1 MFCLSKVFSSQG
13 EGAGMHGN
21 FRHYLN
27 RLILILICTIAFQS
41 MSFCTPLPL
50 FAASDRPELIKI
62 GYVTHELSPNS
73 ANGNNEHGYSYD
85 YLHEISQYYNW
96 ELEFIPVKAKDSIR
110 LLAEGRVDLLS
121 HVHYNKDIESLIDYS
136 SKESGI
142 CRVGLYILNKN
153 QGLATDDLTSF
164 SGKRIGR
171 FAPKKHIEMLERSV
185 NSVGIKVT
193 YVDFENSEPL
203 IEALTNGSVDGAL
216 ISGNNIPSGLKIIM
230 AFPEEPFYFAV
241 AEGNKELLSKVDI
254 AMQNITL
261 MAPSFKN
268 DLFKKH
274 YGRNLAWESIL
285 TVKEKQ
291 FIERSP
297 ELIVSYDPIWR
308 PFEYYDKVKKEMAG
322 INAEILQ
329 LVKEYTGLRI
339 RISHSPTWAEALRKM
354 RDGEIDILTGVNR
367 SFIWGAKN
375 NFRVTQPLLN
385 APIVMV
391 LNRGHAYTG
400 ERVALPKDYFLSEV
414 VESFHKFDDTVYLIS
429 QEECFEALVHNKVS
443 ATFANSYVA
452 NYLIS
457 LPRYSNLYTI
467 NYGNLNE
474 EVAFGISKRCDPIL
488 VSIINKAFNS
498 IPEETVNGIIIKH
511 SYSKEKVSLIDIIY
525 EHHVDVAKALTAI
538 LVICVI
544 ALVLI
549 NITKSQDKKNLKK
562 LLYYDSLTGHKNYAS
577 FTKDVPEIIKKNP
590 GTNFAVVF
598 IDIVEFKFINNSFGY
613 EEGDKVLI
621 NVAETLE
628 SIIDRSREIFARITG
643 DHFVVLLNYEKFKS
657 IDIRIKILFGG
668 LENLSSKVGKN
679 HNLIFNGGVYLI
691 ENTDIPIEIAV
702 DNAGFAKNTIK
713 QKHKTAY
720 AYYDKKILDRIN
732 KEKTI
737 ESSMRAGLRNG
748 EFVPYLQP
756 KIDCYT
762 GKAVGAE
769 ALVRWIKP
777 DGKVISPDFFISY
790 FEKSGFITKI
800 DMYMFGETCRILRKW
815 IEEGREVFPVSCN
828 FTYLDIIGSNF
839 TKYLKLMSE
848 RHRVPPELLE
858 LELTESVAAQH
869 IDLVNSRGKEL
880 SDHGFKLSIDDFG
893 SGYSSLSLLQILK
906 IDILKLDRNFV
917 QRGVSGKLSHDLV
930 EGLVNA
936 FRQNSVQMVFEG
948 IETEDQLNF
957 VKSLGCRI
965 VQGYYY
971 SKPLPLCEFEE
982 KYLDSPKV

>member
-1 MFCLSKVFSSQG
+1 
-13 EGAGMHGN
+13 MHGN

-27 RLILILICTIAFQS
+27 RLILTLIGAIAFQS
-41 MSFCTPLPL
+41 MSFCSPLPL
-50 FAASDRPELIKI
+50 LAAPDGPEPIRV
-62 GYVTHELSPNS
+62 GYVTHEISPDL
-73 ANGNNEHGYSYD
+73 AKENNELGYSFD

-96 ELEFIPVKAKDSIR
+96 KLEFIPVTAEDSIKN
-110 LLAEGRVDLLS
+110 LLEGRLDLLS
-121 HVHYNKDIESLIDYS
+121 HVHFNKDIESLIDYS
-136 SKESGI
+136 NKEAGI
-142 CRVGLYILNKN
+142 CRVGLYILNIN
-153 QGLATDDLTSF
+153 QGLATDDLRSF

-171 FAPKKHIEMLERSV
+171 FAPEKHIEMLERSV

-193 YVDFENSEPL
+193 YVDFEDNEPL
-203 IEALTNGSVDGAL
+203 IEALTNGSIDGAL
-216 ISGNNIPSGLKIIM
+216 ISGNNIPSGLKIIK
-230 AFPEEPFYFAV
+230 AFPDEPFYFAV
-241 AEGNKELLSKVDI
+241 AKGNKELISKIDI
-254 AMQNITL
+254 AMQNIML

-285 TVKEKQ
+285 TIEEKE

-297 ELIVSYDPIWR
+297 ELIASYDPIWR
-308 PFEYYDKVKKEMAG
+308 PFEYYDKEKMQMAG

-339 RISHSPTWAEALRKM
+339 RISHSPTWAEALRRM

-367 SFIWGAKN
+367 SFVWGAKN
-375 NFRVTQPLLN
+375 NFRITRPLLN
-385 APIVMV
+385 SPIVMV
-391 LNRGHAYTG
+391 MNRGQAFTG

-414 VESFHKFDDTVYLIS
+414 VESFHKFDDTVYLVS
-429 QEECFEALVHNKVS
+429 QEECFEALIHNKIS

-467 NYGNLNE
+467 NYGSLNE
-474 EVAFGISKRCDPIL
+474 QVAFGVSKRCDPIL

-498 IPEETVNGIIIKH
+498 IPEETINGIIIKH
-511 SYSKEKVSLIDIIY
+511 SYSKEKVSFIDIIY
-525 EHHVDVAKALTAI
+525 EHHVELAKTLTAV
-538 LVICVI
+538 LVIAVI
-544 ALVLI
+544 ALALI
-549 NITKSQDKKNLKK
+549 NITKSQDKKSLKK
-562 LLYYDSLTGHKNYAS
+562 LLYYDSLTGHKNYNS
-577 FTKDVPEIIKKNP
+577 FIKDVPEIIKKHP

-613 EEGDKVLI
+613 EDGDKVLK
-621 NVAETLE
+621 NVAKTLE
-628 SIIDRSREIFARITG
+628 SVVDSSKETFARITG

-657 IDIRIKILFGG
+657 IDIRIKILFSE
-668 LENLSSKVGKN
+668 LENLSSKEGKN

-691 ENTDIPIEIAV
+691 ENSKIPIEIAV

-732 KEKTI
+732 KEKII
-737 ESSMRAGLRNG
+737 ESSMRAGLRNR

-762 GKAVGAE
+762 GRAVGAE

-777 DGKVISPDFFISY
+777 DGEVVFPDLFIPY

-815 IEEGREVFPVSCN
+815 MEEGREVFPVSCN
-828 FTYLDIIGSNF
+828 FSYLDILGNNF
-839 TKYLKLMSE
+839 TKYLKLMSQ

-869 IDLVNSRGKEL
+869 VTLVDSCGREL
-880 SDHGFKLSIDDFG
+880 SDYGFRLSIDDFG
-893 SGYSSLSLLQILK
+893 AGYSSLSLLQILK
-906 IDILKLDRNFV
+906 IDVLKLDRKFI
-917 QRGVSGKLSHDLV
+917 QRGMDGKLSGDLV
-930 EGLVNA
+930 RSIVKT
-936 FRQNSVQMVFEG
+936 FKDNSMQIIFEG
-948 IETEDQLNF
+948 IETEEQVDF

-982 KYLDSPKV
+982 KYLN